1 MDWRA
6 LLAVTAAHDVGQ
18 CEEIASQAYA
28 TAAALEG
35 AWVIQNHHLLRS
47 FKPLI
52 TNTAG
57 EDVYTSVCG
66 EPRPPLG
73 AAFPSGAFKEWATV
87 PSGDEEALR
96 AAVARGPVRAKVNA
110 NNVSFQ
116 LYTSGVY
123 YEPVC
128 SNTDPDHWVTI
139 VGYGTTLAGE
149 KYCTGPS
156 RTTTAPP
163 GASSASSG
171 CPATRTTNAA
181 SPPPPRNPSSTPPPT
196 PHPRRTHG
204 PSSPDHLPLTDDR
217 PGPRQQGARGGVP

>member
-1 MDWRA
+1 M
-6 LLAVTAAHDVGQ
+6 
-18 CEEIASQAYA
+18 
-28 TAAALEG
+28 
-35 AWVIQNHHLLRS
+35 
-47 FKPLI
+47 
-52 TNTAG
+52 
-57 EDVYTSVCG
+57 CG

-149 KYCTGPS
+149 KYWTVKNDYGTTWGELGFIRMS
-156 RTTTAPP
+156 RDQDNQCGIATAAEEPV
-163 GASSASSG
+163 
-171 CPATRTTNAA
+171 
-181 SPPPPRNPSSTPPPT
+181 RNPSPYTA
-196 PHPRRTHG
+196 
-204 PSSPDHLPLTDDR
+204 PSQNPWPLF
-217 PGPRQQGARGGVP
+217 P